1 MLQYA
6 EIPFVPTAKRLTNVY
21 GAEPGTLAKAS
32 SDYFW
37 LTIWDHT
44 HQVLRKGFQLFRSPQ
59 PISKWTPTTGQA
71 GDEFSGSQKAMQ
83 THTFCSAFYI
93 PIYFDACRI
102 HLQRLATM
110 DVPEPKRHN
119 QAKQRL
125 WQRTFRILFELEF
138 ARAVDARRWQG
149 R

>member
-1 MLQYA
+1 MAAVDNASCTTALQKIEMLQYV
-6 EIPFVPTAKRLTNVY
+6 EIPFLPTAKRLTNVY

-71 GDEFSGSQKAMQ
+71 GDVFFLNSHHVRDYFFEI
-83 THTFCSAFYI
+83 I
-93 PIYFDACRI
+93 PWHDI
-102 HLQRLATM
+102 
-110 DVPEPKRHN
+110 P
-119 QAKQRL
+119 
-125 WQRTFRILFELEF
+125 
-138 ARAVDARRWQG
+138 DARTRSQTAWFNRHTCVNLNLQSELVNLN
-149 R
+149 RI